1 MTSSNDRRR
10 LLVVAAHPDD
20 EVLGCGGTIAR
31 FRDAGHDVRV
41 VMLAEGVT
49 ARFDPSEFAT
59 PQVQE
64 WSARRNANAYRAL
77 AVLGVPSDQVFVEQR
92 PCCRLDMV
100 PQIDLVKQIE
110 RHIADF
116 RPTDLFTHAAADTN
130 VDHRMAHQA
139 VLTAVRPL
147 NRTFLETVA
156 AFEVLSSTEWNS
168 TVPFP
173 ATLFYDIGAG
183 IDRKVAAL
191 AAYDDEMM
199 PAPHPRSE
207 TVLRALANFRGA
219 QAGVAYAEAFSIIRQ
234 VRL

>member
-1 MTSSNDRRR
+1 MTVSSDRRR

-31 FRDAGHDVRV
+31 YRDVGDDVRV
-41 VMLAEGVT
+41 VFLAEGVT
-49 ARFDPSEFAT
+49 ARFDPSQFDT
-59 PQVQE
+59 PEVRE
-64 WSARRNANAYRAL
+64 RSARRNANALRAM
-77 AVLGVPSDQVFVEQR
+77 AVLGVPPDQVFVEQR
-92 PCCRLDMV
+92 PCCRLDQV

-116 RPTDLFTHAAADTN
+116 RPTELFTHAAADTN

-147 NRTFLETVA
+147 NRTYLETVA
-156 AFEVLSSTEWNS
+156 AFEVLSSTEWNP

-173 ATLFYDIGAG
+173 ATLFYDIGVG
-183 IDRKVAAL
+183 MERKVAAL
-191 AAYDDEMM
+191 AAYEDEMM

-207 TVLRALANFRGA
+207 TVLRALAQYRGA